1 MSRRR
6 KRSAPFSLFAF
17 QDIITSVTGIMLV
30 ITMLLALELLERTD
44 AAPPRATAA
53 ISKDLQQVIA
63 VAEREIAE
71 LEPQLQQRGKRLS
84 SAAAVSPLQLRQQIG
99 ELEESIRRLRN
110 LINESRQRDQRTK
123 GRVKKARRQQQQQS
137 RKREE
142 LLADLLRRSTAKRQ
156 QLRKLQQSN
165 RLIFNPAAGNSK
177 SPWLVEVSAE
187 RLLVAESG
195 VAGKPLA
202 FSDVD
207 AFLRWARQQDKRS
220 EYFVLL
226 LKPDAIELFR
236 ETRDGLDEAG
246 FDIGFDLLSK
256 GQTVIDP
263 ELGAGVQQ

>member
-63 VAEREIAE
+63 TAEREIAG
-71 LEPQLQQRGKRLS
+71 LEPQLQERGKRLV
-84 SAAAVSPLQLRQQIG
+84 SAAAVSPALLRQQIG
-99 ELEESIRRLRN
+99 ELEESIRRQRN
-110 LINESRQRDQRTK
+110 LINESRQRDQRTHA
-123 GRVKKARRQQQQQS
+123 RVVKARRQQQQS
-137 RKREE
+137 RKRED
-142 LLADLLRRSTAKRQ
+142 LLADLLRRSAAKRQ

-165 RLIFNPAAGNSK
+165 RLIFNPAPGNSK
-177 SPWLVEVSAE
+177 SPWLVEVSAA

-195 VAGKPLA
+195 VVGKPLA
-202 FSDVD
+202 FSEVD
-207 AFLRWARQQDKRS
+207 AFLRWARQRDKRS

-226 LKPDAIELFR
+226 LKPDAIEWFR
-236 ETRDGLDEAG
+236 ETRDGLEEAG
-246 FDIGFDLLSK
+246 FEIGFDLLSQ
-256 GQTVIDP
+256 GQTVIDS
-263 ELGAGVQQ
+263 ELGAGVQK

>member
-6 KRSAPFSLFAF
+6 RRSAPFSLFAF

-44 AAPPRATAA
+44 AAPPQATAA
-53 ISKDLQQVIA
+53 ISNDLQQVIA
-63 VAEREIAE
+63 AAEREIAE
-71 LEPQLQQRGKRLS
+71 LEQQLQKRGKRLS
-84 SAAAVSPLQLRQQIG
+84 SAAAVSPSQLRQQIG

-110 LINESRQRDQRTK
+110 LINESRRRELRTRD
-123 GRVKKARRQQQQQS
+123 RVEKARRQQQES

-142 LLADLLRRSTAKRQ
+142 LMADLLRRSAAKRQ

-165 RLIFNPAAGNSK
+165 RLIFNPAQGNAK
-177 SPWLVEVSAE
+177 SPWLVEVSAK

-202 FSDVD
+202 FADVN
-207 AFLRWARQQDKRS
+207 AFLRWARQRDKRS

-226 LKPDAIELFR
+226 LKPDAIERFR

-246 FDIGFDLLSK
+246 FDIGFDLLTND
-256 GQTVIDP
+256 QTVIDP
-263 ELGAGVQQ
+263 KLGAGVEQ